1 MWALIKNKET
11 VVCNARVL
19 GLGPRFMSVY
29 VPKLAMEQRIYY
41 DEVEGL
47 SVEWLEVTER

>member
-1 MWALIKNKET
+1 LQV

-29 VPKLAMEQRIYY
+29 VPKLAVQNFIISSNGISCIVVSYHVLM
-41 DEVEGL
+41 
-47 SVEWLEVTER
+47 